1 MGQCDVFFRGISIGA
16 KKIWAQTVI
25 VCQIFKN
32 SWDIEFWLAWQQPSK
47 NELLWFR
54 LTLIFVLDLPLRAAR
69 RRWHRS
75 LRRQHWPRECQS
87 NLKARIYSRLA
98 FNERLDKLMDF
109 RSPRCCTNERLI
121 KRTLSILSSLMHAFS
136 TNIELTLPFW
146 MFYLCRRNLWRN
158 GQELIFSHIAILV
171 LQFWNNTFWIP

>member
-75 LRRQHWPRECQS
+75 LRRQHWPMECQS

-98 FNERLDKLMDF
+98 FNELLDKLMDF

-121 KRTLSILSSLMHAFS
+121 KRTLSIFLIALMHAFFNKHRID
-136 TNIELTLPFW
+136 TYFLNVLPV
-146 MFYLCRRNLWRN
+146 
-158 GQELIFSHIAILV
+158 QA
-171 LQFWNNTFWIP
+171 